1 MSIGG
6 GGGGFW
12 SFLFDW
18 RPQPNLFCV
27 FLVNKCQCQVNKA
40 LILFVC
46 DLLGYRQV
54 LSEVDSLDEHGNL
67 KRIDGRQLKQY
78 RLSDYQWL
86 TYGQVDSVTNN
97 LAQGLMSMGITDSDK
112 VLILSETRVEWM
124 LSAQAIIRTGAAVV
138 TLFSNL
144 GLSNT
149 PFPSF
154 VQY

>member
-1 MSIGG
+1 M
-6 GGGGFW
+6 
-12 SFLFDW
+12 
-18 RPQPNLFCV
+18 
-27 FLVNKCQCQVNKA
+27 
-40 LILFVC
+40 FVC

-154 VQY
+154 VQH